1 MSRMARRDF
10 IKAATYG
17 TLALSALRATAQP
30 AGADHFTTLSVEPGK
45 MPRLFTGLCAYSY
58 REELMGGKMKLEDF
72 IQRAVD
78 LKVDGVD
85 MTVYYLQSTD
95 PAYLAHLRNV
105 AYRAAMPLS
114 GAACRAELVQADV
127 AGREAALIDIKKWV
141 DVADRLGAS
150 HLRIF
155 GGKVP
160 KGAALGP
167 VLDGVVE
174 TFKAAADYSGQKG
187 IVLGIENHSGVTQ
200 SAEVCLDIMHRVN
213 HPCAGIN
220 LDLTHFL
227 LTETSYNQIAAC
239 LPYATNVHVRDKFD
253 DNSPIDMDRI
263 WRMFAGA
270 GFKGYMSIEF
280 SDATEPVASGIPRL
294 VTEVKA
300 LNEKY
305 SSI

>member
-1 MSRMARRDF
+1 MRKMARRDF
-10 IKAATYG
+10 IRAAACS
-17 TLALSALRATAQP
+17 TLALSTLRASAQATSP
-30 AGADHFTTLSVEPGK
+30 NHFDALSVEPGK

-58 REELMGGKMKLEDF
+58 RQALLGGQMKLEDF

-85 MTVYYLQSTD
+85 MTVYYLHSTD

-105 AYRAAMPLS
+105 AYRAGMPLS
-114 GAACRAELVQADV
+114 GAACRAELVQANA
-127 AGREAALIDIKKWV
+127 AGRDAALADVKKWV

-155 GGKVP
+155 GGIVP
-160 KGAALGP
+160 KGAAPGP

-174 TFKAAADYSGQKG
+174 IFKAAADYSGQKG

-200 SAEVCLDIMHRVN
+200 SADVCLDIMHRVN
-213 HPCAGIN
+213 HPYAGIN

-227 LTETSYNQIAAC
+227 PAETSYDQIAAC

-253 DNSPIDMDRI
+253 DNSPIDMDRV
-263 WRMFAGA
+263 WRMFVAA

-280 SDATEPVASGIPRL
+280 SDATESAATGIPRL

-300 LNEKY
+300 LNKKY
-305 SSI
+305 SSV